1 MTFCH
6 NLTQVSDNDN
16 LILGKN
22 PNSGYANPS
31 PSQATALS
39 LRQIVAFSTKDKKR
53 NERSFGVFMR
63 RPLAWACTVIVVLI
77 YIGVGCGLLPFKKNI
92 TLPEDGSTISITG
105 CVHNITDKYIV
116 IKTEDIGTYMA
127 YMDKIPDDLKLGEEL
142 TVRGKVSL
150 FSPAMNPGEFDAPSY
165 YTSKGID
172 ARLWDA
178 SIISRLGGQ
187 YFIRE
192 HMRRFREKLEDR
204 IYSICPEKE
213 ASILC
218 DLLLG
223 DKEGIDE
230 ETDELYKNNGIAH
243 ILSISGLHI
252 SILGMGLFKLPR
264 KLHMKPVPA
273 AMCAMCVLV
282 LYGIMTGMSISAI
295 RAIGSFAIRM
305 LAYPVKRT
313 ADPLTSLML
322 LAATT
327 LIIHPA
333 YAFQAGFLLSYGAVL
348 GIHTFLPSFSTLMNI
363 EVTEEIFWEP
373 EGIRK
378 YLKKFL
384 KKAGRATKSALI
396 SSFGIILFTLPIQL
410 YFFYRVSVYSV
421 FLNLLILP
429 CMSLLVFSAMVSLIP
444 GLGIVAS
451 ISCFLLAIFERLCR
465 LSETL
470 PFHTW
475 NPGRPGMGAIFLYY
489 LIAVLITIAPKVYKV
504 PKVRKVPRAYR
515 VTDTPKANSRHQDIT
530 ASYALIL
537 IKRFIKG
544 PNSVWLSPLVASLVS
559 ILMLLIIRLPLPAR
573 NTSTQLYVG
582 QGNCNVT
589 ITDAGE
595 VYIFDGGSSSEKSV
609 GEYTIMPYLRYS
621 GLPVIDGIFLSHSDE
636 DHINGCLELIE
647 NCKKWELEIKEVYI
661 TPQMRTDNTE
671 NTNSLLKACDENG
684 IPITDITGG
693 ITLTSG
699 STTFACLHPGADY
712 ISEDPN
718 SGSMVILA
726 EFEAIP
732 SYNHRPYTLLI
743 PGDVQGTGE
752 DTLTKTIGETLG
764 NRRLDI
770 YITAH
775 HGSAGTTTTGF
786 LDATRPRLAI
796 NSAGLN
802 NRYGHPNEETLRRM
816 DAYDGTYLTLYET
829 GAITLDFSER
839 EIKVSTFLKSN

>member
-1 MTFCH
+1 
-6 NLTQVSDNDN
+6 
-16 LILGKN
+16 
-22 PNSGYANPS
+22 
-31 PSQATALS
+31 
-39 LRQIVAFSTKDKKR
+39 
-53 NERSFGVFMR
+53 MR

-77 YIGVGCGLLPFKKNI
+77 YIGVGCGILPFKKSI
-92 TLPEDGSTISITG
+92 SLSDDGSTISITG
-105 CVHNITDKYIV
+105 HVQNITDKYIV

-127 YMDKIPDDLKLGEEL
+127 YMDIIPNDLRLGEEL
-142 TVRGKVSL
+142 TVKGRVSH

-165 YTSKGID
+165 YASKGID
-172 ARLWDA
+172 ARLWDT
-178 SIISRLGGQ
+178 SIISRLGGE

-192 HMRRFREKLEDR
+192 HMRRFRENLEER
-204 IYSICPEKE
+204 IYRICPEKE

-252 SILGMGLFKLPR
+252 SILGMGLFKLLR

-273 AMCAMCVLV
+273 AMCAMCVLI

-322 LAATT
+322 LAAIT

-333 YAFQAGFLLSYGAVL
+333 YAFQVGFLLSYGAVL
-348 GIHTFLPSFSTLMNI
+348 GIHTFLPSYSTLMNI
-363 EVTEEIFWEP
+363 ETTEEVFWEP

-378 YLKKFL
+378 HLKKLL
-384 KKAGRATKSALI
+384 KKVGRATKSALI

-410 YFFYRVSVYSV
+410 YFFYRVSIYSV

-429 CMSLLVFSAMVSLIP
+429 CMALLVFSAMVSLIP

-475 NPGRPGMGAIFLYY
+475 NPGRPGKTAIFLYY
-489 LIAVLITIAPKVYKV
+489 LIAALITIAPKVYKV
-504 PKVRKVPRAYR
+504 PKVRKVPKAYR
-515 VTDTPKANSRHQDIT
+515 VAKAPKVPKDSKAYQVDSRHQDIT
-530 ASYALIL
+530 ASYVVIL

-544 PNSVWLSPLVASLVS
+544 TNSAWFTPLVASLVS

-647 NCKKWELEIKEVYI
+647 NCEKWGLEIKEVYI
-661 TPQMRTDNTE
+661 TPQMRADNSE
-671 NTNSLLKACDENG
+671 NTNSLLTACAECG

-712 ISEDPN
+712 IPEDPN

-726 EFEAIP
+726 ELAPEKSSP
-732 SYNHRPYTLLI
+732 HSPYTLLI

-752 DTLTKTIGETLG
+752 EALTETIGETLG
-764 NRRLDI
+764 SRRLDI

-775 HGSAGTTTTGF
+775 HGSSGTTTAEF
-786 LDATRPRLAI
+786 LEAAHPRLAI
-796 NSAGLN
+796 NSAGLH
-802 NRYGHPNEETLRRM
+802 NRYGHPNEETLQRM
-816 DAYDGTYLTLYET
+816 VASGCAYLTLYET
-829 GAITLDFSER
+829 GAITLDFSGS
-839 EIKVSTFLKSN
+839 EIQVSTFLSSY